1 MQNYHALETEV
12 AHRRREWE
20 WTVATVTQDAQPQ
33 LQHGG
38 MGWSHLPQLVL
49 ASIRTL
55 AAPRLSITSTWNT
68 STPRTWLPRPVKG
81 VVPM

>member
-20 WTVATVTQDAQPQ
+20 RTVATVTQDAQPRPQ
-33 LQHGG
+33 EGG
-38 MGWSHLPQLVL
+38 MRWSHLPRLVL

-55 AAPRLSITSTWNT
+55 AAPLSSITSTWNT

-81 VVPM
+81 VIPM